1 MPFSAYTGK
10 EKTIISINQCI
21 TLTVAAATLLFASA
35 CSQSSS
41 PDLKVKVASLERCGA
56 TQPTIDLVKK
66 TAKELGL
73 DIDFQYVAI
82 TTPEQAKEHRHLGS
96 PTIQIN
102 GLDIEPAARNADQ
115 FGIA

>member
-1 MPFSAYTGK
+1 MQSKNHLFILAMT
-10 EKTIISINQCI
+10 
-21 TLTVAAATLLFASA
+21 AAILLFIVA
-35 CSQSSS
+35 CGQSGNSS
-41 PDLKVKVASLERCGA
+41 ILKVKVASLERCGA

-73 DIDFQYVAI
+73 TIDFEYVGI
-82 TTPEQAKEHRHLGS
+82 TSQEQAKVHRHLGS

-102 GLDIEPAARNADQ
+102 GLDIEPAARNADK